1 MFPTVDPD
9 DDLDI
14 NKLDFEW
21 VQKTEKPRLLKKAM
35 KILVNDGFIYNFQ
48 GIITQNSTKQQKPN
62 FIMLMKNIS
71 IFLIKEKG
79 RFLKN

>member
-48 GIITQNSTKQQKPN
+48 GIITQNSTKQ
-62 FIMLMKNIS
+62 
-71 IFLIKEKG
+71 
-79 RFLKN
+79 